1 MFAFATSF
9 WWWILIALW
18 HSITKRGS
26 IFEEYFVEEI
36 FFFMGSFYVLELVEL
51 FRLYLGASLCIY
63 ILFWLLMYFLI
74 GGDTFFF
81 ICFLFHFLLIYIYEL
96 FMIYVFALCFVKSRI
111 YFCFTCIFHTCVCW
125 VFQEIYKLIQSCCYL
140 LLQLIDSS

>member
-1 MFAFATSF
+1 MDSDCPLAF
-9 WWWILIALW
+9 
-18 HSITKRGS
+18 HHKKR
-26 IFEEYFVEEI
+26 EYIWGVLCRGD

-111 YFCFTCIFHTCVCW
+111 YFCFTYIFHTCVYAFVKYFRKYIGW
-125 VFQEIYKLIQSCCYL
+125 FSCAAVYSCNW
-140 LLQLIDSS
+140 